1 MIPMIG
7 WTWDE
12 CVDAIGELGAL
23 AGCEQQPDFHGEG
36 DVATHTRMVLAALES
51 DPAFAAL
58 EDQLRTEC
66 FLAALL
72 HDVAKPACTRVEDG
86 RITARGHARVGA
98 IEARRI
104 LWQLGVEPVAR
115 ERVCTLIHY
124 HLHPFWALERTDAD
138 RHARAVSVRASCRQ
152 LEVLARADGCGRI
165 AATSGDLVEA
175 VGMYGQWCG
184 ELGIAEGAFPFG
196 NDTARVEYFRREDR
210 DPYWTPPE
218 ADDFTVTVMTGLPG
232 AGKDTWVAAHRADQ
246 PVVSLDE
253 LRQTM
258 NISPTAP
265 QGPVVNEARERAKVL
280 LRSGTDFTWNATNI
294 AADHRGRVVSLCLDY
309 GARVHIVAV
318 EASPD
323 QIAHRNRTRSAP
335 VPPAAIAKMLRRWDA
350 PNACEAHDVT
360 FIDSESS

>member
-138 RHARAVSVRASCRQ
+138 RHARAVSLPNGNAPSAMPSSPHHWPYMPTASTRSPEVAAIRPHPSARASTSSCRHD
-152 LEVLARADGCGRI
+152 AR
-165 AATSGDLVEA
+165 T
-175 VGMYGQWCG
+175 
-184 ELGIAEGAFPFG
+184 
-196 NDTARVEYFRREDR
+196 DTAR
-210 DPYWTPPE
+210 
-218 ADDFTVTVMTGLPG
+218 A
-232 AGKDTWVAAHRADQ
+232 
-246 PVVSLDE
+246 
-253 LRQTM
+253 
-258 NISPTAP
+258 
-265 QGPVVNEARERAKVL
+265 
-280 LRSGTDFTWNATNI
+280 
-294 AADHRGRVVSLCLDY
+294 C
-309 GARVHIVAV
+309 
-318 EASPD
+318 
-323 QIAHRNRTRSAP
+323 RSAS
-335 VPPAAIAKMLRRWDA
+335 VRSSAQNGCRW
-350 PNACEAHDVT
+350 
-360 FIDSESS
+360 